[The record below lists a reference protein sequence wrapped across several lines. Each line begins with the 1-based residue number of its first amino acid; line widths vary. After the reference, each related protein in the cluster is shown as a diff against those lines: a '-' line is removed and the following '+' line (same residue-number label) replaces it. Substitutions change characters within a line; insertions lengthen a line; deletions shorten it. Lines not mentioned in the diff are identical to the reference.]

1 MGDRTGRPLPSWIL
15 TLSWDHTGEVSVGAV
30 GPVGVPSGQGGGR
43 RRCPPPS
50 VPAWPGEGG
59 PFPWLPSAHTGSEF
73 KLTVRPAGR
82 GWHGIRPLGSLPPRL
97 PVGCGLGWPSQRE
110 RRGLEGPS
118 HGPDTCG
125 GLRGSLSPLA
135 AHPAQCPTAQL
146 SGEQGPLLASGATPS
161 HHSRATTSSMR
172 DEASEPLP
180 PPQSPPGPPESP
192 PPAEC
197 HLALRGCDI

>member
-1 MGDRTGRPLPSWIL
+1 MGDRTSCPLPSWIL
-15 TLSWDHTGEVSVGAV
+15 TPSWDHTGEVSVGAV
-30 GPVGVPSGQGGGR
+30 GPVGVPSGWGGR

-59 PFPWLPSAHTGSEF
+59 PFPRLPLAHTGSEF

-82 GWHGIRPLGSLPPRL
+82 GWHGIRPLGSLPPLPPLL

-125 GLRGSLSPLA
+125 GLRGVPVPTCSAPSTVPHGPAVWGTGAPAGLGGHSKPPQPGHHIFYEGRSVRA
-135 AHPAQCPTAQL
+135 A
-146 SGEQGPLLASGATPS
+146 S
-161 HHSRATTSSMR
+161 ATTEPPRSPRESSSR
-172 DEASEPLP
+172 
-180 PPQSPPGPPESP
+180 
-192 PPAEC
+192 
-197 HLALRGCDI
+197 